1 MSSCAHG
8 YRTLAEATATS
19 GRAPR
24 VYERHDPACQALH
37 RVVRENLATF
47 YAAVEQGWES
57 GLPEFVRAEF
67 CRYLDCGVLER
78 GFAHLA
84 CEDCGLPRLV
94 AFTCAGR
101 GFCPTCLGRRMNQT
115 THNLLLHVLPAQPL
129 RQWVLTLPFPL
140 RAPLA
145 YEAGLMSLLARV
157 FEDSLLRWYRQRL
170 APGDRT
176 AQGGLLTVIQRSS
189 GDMRLNPHLHVVAL
203 DGVFVAGP
211 GGPPVFRGLGH
222 LRTDEVAD
230 VVQIVKTR
238 VLRALERRAVVRV
251 SPEALEVDDAFA
263 ARDPLLA
270 QLAVAAVAGLPPA
283 GPVER
288 KREPVLLATGG
299 GPEIVGDLVVRDSGF
314 DLHAK
319 TRAGALDDEARA
331 RLLRYVLRPPLAQER
346 LTVLPD
352 HRVRLTLKRP
362 WSDGTS
368 ALDMDALALL
378 ARLASAVPAPK
389 QHLTRYS
396 GVLSAAAKWRPLII
410 PPAPADPSATAENAP
425 QTTPAPAAF
434 NKPQKPARSGRR
446 CRYIQWAELL
456 RLTFGLT
463 VDQCPA
469 CGGRM
474 KLRALVRDPESI
486 ERFLRHQDLWSPP
499 PSLAPARA
507 PPYYRSVTRLQPSTQ
522 RDLFAD
528 S

>member
-1 MSSCAHG
+1 
-8 YRTLAEATATS
+8 
-19 GRAPR
+19 
-24 VYERHDPACQALH
+24 VYERHDPFAQALH

-47 YAAVEQGWES
+47 YAAIEEGWQA

-67 CRYLDCGVLER
+67 AGFLDCSVMQR

-115 THNLLLHVLPAQPL
+115 TQNLLAHVVPAQPL
-129 RQWVLTLPFPL
+129 RQWVLSLPYAL

-145 YEAGLMSLLARV
+145 YEPGLMSVVARV
-157 FEDSLLRWYRQRL
+157 FEDSLLRWYERRL
-170 APGDRT
+170 APGDRA

-203 DGVFVAGP
+203 DGVYVAGP
-211 GGPPVFRGLGH
+211 DGLPVFRALGR
-222 LRTDEVAD
+222 LKTDEVAD
-230 VVQIVKTR
+230 VVQITKAR
-238 VLRALERRAVVRV
+238 VLKALDRRGVVRV
-251 SPEALEVDDAFA
+251 SPEALEVDDSFA
-263 ARDPLLA
+263 ASDPVLA

-283 GPVER
+283 GPAER
-288 KREPVLLATGG
+288 KREPVVLAARG
-299 GPEIVGDLVVRDSGF
+299 GPEIVGDLVVQDCGF
-314 DLHAK
+314 NLHAK
-319 TRAGALDDEARA
+319 TYAGAVDDDARA
-331 RLLRYVLRPPLAQER
+331 RLLRYILRPPLSQER

-362 WSDGTS
+362 WSDGTY

-378 ARLASAVPAPK
+378 ARLASAVPPPK

-396 GVLSAAAKWRPLII
+396 GVLAAAAHWRPLII
-410 PPAPADPSATAENAP
+410 PPAPADPSASAAP
-425 QTTPAPAAF
+425 APPPTSTPAQPAF
-434 NKPQKPARSGRR
+434 TKPSKPPPSGTR
-446 CRYIQWAELL
+446 CRYIRWAELL

-463 VDQCPA
+463 LDKCPA

-486 ERFLRHQDLWSPP
+486 ERFLRHQGLWSPP
-499 PSLAPARA
+499 ENIAPARA
-507 PPYYRSVTRLQPSTQ
+507 PPYHRKVTRLSPTRQQ
-522 RDLFAD
+522 ELFPEA
-528 S
+528 